1 MNQFGPIRFAA
12 LLTCGAICCG
22 TLVVAGCAR
31 PVADNPHVVASN
43 VSSLKQAFGGG
54 AAAAGPATTA
64 VAAEPTGWST
74 LKGKFVLAGAAPA
87 RATLKVDKDQSVCAP
102 GGKTVLDEEMVVDA
116 SGGIKDVAIFV
127 TTKIPANNPKWEH
140 PDDAAKA
147 TAVNDVPFDQKN
159 CIFLSHLYI
168 MRSTQTLVI
177 KNSDEVGHNTS
188 INPSAG
194 SKAASANVL
203 LPALSS
209 TNYKPVGESSVP
221 NQVSCSIHPWMSAL
235 LLTRNNSLYAV
246 TDDKGNFEIKN
257 VPAGVELEFAVWQQK
272 TGNLTKVKVQEG
284 GGAAADQTWKR
295 GRFKRTLTADQPL
308 EMIVT
313 LDAADLPK

>member
-1 MNQFGPIRFAA
+1 MNQFGPLRFAA
-12 LLTCGAICCG
+12 LLVCGA
-22 TLVVAGCAR
+22 LVVAGCAR
-31 PVADNPHVVASN
+31 PVAENPHVVASN
-43 VSSLKQAFGGG
+43 VSSLKQAFGAG
-54 AAAAGPATTA
+54 AAAEGPAATA
-64 VAAEPTGWST
+64 AAAEPTGWST
-74 LKGKFVLAGAAPA
+74 FKGKFVLAGAAPV
-87 RATLKVDKDQSVCAP
+87 RSPLKVDKDQSVCAP
-102 GGKTVLDEEMVVDA
+102 GGKTVLDEELVVDA
-116 SGGIKDVAIFV
+116 SGGIKDVAIFL
-127 TTKIPANNPKWEH
+127 TTKLPANNPKWEH
-140 PDDAAKA
+140 PDLAAQA
-147 TAVNDVPFDQKN
+147 TAVNEVPFDQKN

-203 LPALSS
+203 LPALAE
-209 TNYKPVGESSVP
+209 TTYKPVGESSVP

-235 LLTRNNSLYAV
+235 LLTRNNPYYAV
-246 TDDKGNFEIKN
+246 SAADGSFEIKN

-272 TGNLTKVKVQEG
+272 AGSLTKVTVQEG
-284 GGAAADQTWKR
+284 SGAAAEQAWKR

-313 LDAADLPK
+313 LDAANLSK